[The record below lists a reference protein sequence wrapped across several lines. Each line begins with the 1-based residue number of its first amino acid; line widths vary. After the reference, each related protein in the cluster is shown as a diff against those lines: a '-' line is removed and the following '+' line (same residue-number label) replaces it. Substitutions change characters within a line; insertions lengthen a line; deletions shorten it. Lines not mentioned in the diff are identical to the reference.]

1 MLYIQLQNLKSKE
14 EEQKIILVLRWKT
27 IPKTINTWLNWNLCQ
42 WDLFIDGVKGIK
54 ELLLKDYTEGQI
66 AYFKKE
72 GEKFRE
78 GIDYCMKFIG
88 VE

>member
-14 EEQKIILVLRWKT
+14 EEQKIISVLRWKT
-27 IPKTINTWLNWNLCQ
+27 IPKTINTWLNWNFCQ

-66 AYFKKE
+66 AYFKKKVKSS
-72 GEKFRE
+72 EKE
-78 GIDYCMKFIG
+78 
-88 VE
+88 